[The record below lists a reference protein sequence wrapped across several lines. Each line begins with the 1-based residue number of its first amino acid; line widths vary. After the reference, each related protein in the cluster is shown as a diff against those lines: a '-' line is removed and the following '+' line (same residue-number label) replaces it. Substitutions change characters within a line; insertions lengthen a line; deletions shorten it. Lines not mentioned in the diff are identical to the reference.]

1 MLTVA
6 VSPGR
11 LRAMSKATTSTAHH
25 DDIEIAYETFG
36 DPAHPALLLISGL
49 GSQMVNYEAEFCEGF
64 VSRGLFVI
72 RFDNRDTGLSTK
84 MSGDVDV
91 METFMSAMA
100 GDHIEV
106 PYLLSDM
113 AADAVCVLD
122 ALSIERAHLFGISMG
137 GMIAQTV
144 AIEHPERVASL
155 TSVMSTTGDPDVGA
169 PDPELL
175 PVLLEPPAPGREA
188 AVEHEIE
195 LSRLLAGP
203 GLFDVERARAKA
215 ERAYDRCFYPQGV
228 PRQLVAILASGSR
241 ADALRRLEVDALV
254 IHGDTDRLV
263 DVSGGE
269 RSAECLMGSELL
281 IIDGMGHDLDPVF
294 WERITGAVMGLV
306 SSAGPTG

>member
-1 MLTVA
+1 MLTTA
-6 VSPGR
+6 VLPGR
-11 LRAMSKATTSTAHH
+11 LRTMPPTTTATARH

-36 DPAHPALLLISGL
+36 DPDRPALLLISGL
-49 GSQMVNYEAEFCEGF
+49 GSQMVNYEVGFCEGL
-64 VSRGLFVI
+64 VERGMFVI
-72 RFDNRDTGLSTK
+72 RYDNRDTGLSSK

-91 METFMSAMA
+91 LESFMSAMA
-100 GDHIEV
+100 GDPIEV

-113 AADAVCVLD
+113 AADAICVLD
-122 ALSIERAHLFGISMG
+122 ALSIGRAHLFGISMG

-144 AIEHPERVASL
+144 AIGHPERVASL

-175 PVLLEPPAPGREA
+175 PLLLEPAPPDREG
-188 AVEHEIE
+188 AVAHEVE

-203 GLFDVERARAKA
+203 GLFDTDRARAKA

-241 ADALRRLEVDALV
+241 ADALRRLDVDTLV
-254 IHGDTDRLV
+254 IHGDADRLV

-269 RSAECLMGSELL
+269 RTAECIVGSELL
-281 IIDGMGHDLDPVF
+281 ILDGMGHDLDPVF
-294 WERITGAVMGLV
+294 WDRITGAVAALV
-306 SSAGPTG
+306 SSVGPVG